1 MILAHIVVGVFP
13 AHNGEFSSAWFLGS
27 IAPDIDH
34 LFLLIKNKI
43 FSWKKIIKYM
53 RFSDS
58 HNIRFKTKYLH
69 SIFGATLMSLPFL
82 AIGLQSAKTFF
93 LAYLLHLVLDWP
105 DHDEKQFLFPMRKKF
120 KGFLPI
126 FSKPEIAFTLT
137 LIILY
142 FYKYY

>member
-13 AHNGEFSSAWFLGS
+13 AHNEEFSLAWFLGS

-34 LFLLIKNKI
+34 LYLLIKNKI
-43 FSWKKIIKYM
+43 FSWKKIVNYM
-53 RFSDS
+53 RFEST
-58 HNIRFKTKYLH
+58 HNIHFKTKYFH
-69 SIFGATLMSLPFL
+69 SIFGAALMSSPFL
-82 AIGLQSAKTFF
+82 YFGLQEAKTFF

-137 LIILY
+137 LVILY
-142 FYKYY
+142 FYKYF